1 MLFRVL
7 YYEEGMCK
15 YTNLKKTKV
24 YIKLEVFIHS
34 VVYSLLSMFDST
46 KFHSVCY
53 KLTKLG
59 TVVALRVYIF
69 VTARRAPR
77 FVGGAFSMPWFTFIG
92 GI

>member
-46 KFHSVCY
+46 KFHSVYAISSPNLVQWLPLECIY
-53 KLTKLG
+53 
-59 TVVALRVYIF
+59 
-69 VTARRAPR
+69 
-77 FVGGAFSMPWFTFIG
+77 
-92 GI
+92 